1 MKLDD
6 SIAAVVTGGA
16 SGLGAATARE
26 LAGTGVR
33 VAILDLDEERAS
45 AVASEVGGV
54 ACSCDVTDVD
64 SVAKAL
70 AAARAAHGQERI
82 LVNCAGIAAGE
93 KTARRDRKTG
103 EVGGHDLGRYAKVIN
118 VNLVGTFNVITQM
131 VTGLMQEDP
140 VTDDGGRGVIVNTSS
155 VAAQD
160 GQVGQV
166 AYAASK
172 GGIAAM
178 SLPIARDLSREGIR
192 CMAIMPGIF
201 DTPMFASVTDEVR
214 ANLEAS
220 VPFPS
225 RLGDP
230 GEYGRLVRHIAE
242 NEMLNGTT
250 IRLDGAIRL
259 P

>member
-1 MKLDD
+1 MKLDN
-6 SIAAVVTGGA
+6 SISAVVTGGA

-26 LAGTGVR
+26 LSNAGVR
-33 VAILDLDEERAS
+33 VALFDLDEERANG
-45 AVASEVGGV
+45 VASEIGGL
-54 ACSCDVTDVD
+54 ACRCDVTDQE

-70 AAARAAHGQERI
+70 GAARAAHGQERI

-93 KTARRDRKTG
+93 KTARRDRKAG
-103 EVGGHDLGRYAKVIN
+103 EISAHDYGRFANVIN
-118 VNLVGTFNVITQM
+118 VNLLGTFNMICQM
-131 VTGLMQEDP
+131 VTGLMGEEP
-140 VTDDGGRGVIVNTSS
+140 ITDDGGRGVIVNTSS

-192 CMAIMPGIF
+192 CVAIMPGIF
-201 DTPMFASVTDEVR
+201 NTPMFASVTDEVR
-214 ANLEAS
+214 EALEAS

-225 RLGDP
+225 RLGKP
-230 GEYGRLVRHIAE
+230 SEYAQMVRHIAE
-242 NEMLNGTT
+242 NDMLNGTS